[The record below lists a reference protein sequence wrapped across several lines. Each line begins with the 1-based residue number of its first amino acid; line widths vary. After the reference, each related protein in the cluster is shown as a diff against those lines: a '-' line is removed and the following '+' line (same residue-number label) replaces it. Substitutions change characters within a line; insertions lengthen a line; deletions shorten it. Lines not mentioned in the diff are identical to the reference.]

1 MKIKKFRGLFFKAV
15 FVLSLISTV
24 LACIIGLHVMRVDSR
39 ILKNEILQKQETVAR
54 RLVAVARSPISH
66 SSRLFSVFTDLHT
79 DFGGHEFLNQPD
91 LDYLRDRNPSIFYLV
106 VLDAAGKKVFSSGS
120 PAPSFDYQKAFAE
133 IVEVCV
139 KQGQDYIGDVYRL
152 GTNDLFLLMAFP
164 IRQHLK
170 DKDVHGVFVA
180 ELSLREMGRSLSQ
193 AYPLDMDAM
202 LATGD
207 GEIIS
212 YNGAPGGISRQTP
225 PELVQKLHSIEQQ
238 LGDET
243 SGEVTLPNGKKILV
257 ASAALS
263 STGWKVYV
271 DQPANLAAQ
280 LFLGSVFHSSWDVT
294 FIVLGM
300 LLFVVGVSYLVI
312 IPITRPLERL
322 RKASVRLRD
331 EEDAVIKTSDLD
343 IPNNEI
349 GELAQVV
356 VQMSEGL
363 QARRAEILSAQ
374 RQLSQVNQELEKRV
388 EERTRELKEATSEL
402 VKTERLAAIGQMAS
416 IISHEIRNPLAVIS
430 NATRLLKVLVTSPNP
445 KVVKQ
450 FGIIEAEI
458 KQANSIISEVLGY
471 ARTRELMLST
481 IDLNSYLREILLS
494 QPVTPGIVVREEIDP
509 ESVRIKVDAE
519 EIKQALR
526 NVIANAVEAMQGSGT
541 LTVGTRVGR
550 RAVCIFVADTGPG
563 LTEEVRH
570 KMFAPFFTTKARGTG
585 LGLAVVGKAISR
597 HKGKLF
603 IKSELGKGSCFQI
616 YLKIYR
622 KPGDTNYGE
631 TN

>member
-1 MKIKKFRGLFFKAV
+1 MKIKRFRGLFFKAV
-15 FVLSLISTV
+15 FVLSLISAV
-24 LACIIGLHVMRVDSR
+24 LACVIGFHVMRVDSR

-54 RLVAVARSPISH
+54 RLASAARSHISRA
-66 SSRLFSVFTDLHT
+66 SRLFSVFTDLHT
-79 DFGGHEFLNQPD
+79 DLGGHEFLNQAD
-91 LDYLRDRNPSIFYLV
+91 LDYLRLRNPSIFYLAV
-106 VLDAAGKKVFSSGS
+106 WDASGKKVFSSGK
-120 PAPSFDYQKAFAE
+120 PALSFDYQKAFSD
-133 IVEVCV
+133 IVDICI
-139 KQGQDYIGDVYRL
+139 KQGKEYIGDVYRL
-152 GTNDLFLLMAFP
+152 GQNDLFLLMAFP
-164 IRQHLK
+164 VRPHL
-170 DKDVHGVFVA
+170 DDQEVQGVLVA
-180 ELSLREMGRSLSQ
+180 ELDLREMGLSLSQ

-202 LATGD
+202 LVDSD

-212 YNGAPGGISRQTP
+212 YNGAPNGLSQNTP
-225 PELVQKLHSIEQQ
+225 PELAQKLLSIEEQ
-238 LGDET
+238 LDDKT
-243 SGEVTLPNGKKILV
+243 NGEVRLPDGKKLLV
-257 ASAALS
+257 ASALLS
-263 STGWKVYV
+263 STNWKVYV
-271 DQPANLAAQ
+271 DQSANLASQ
-280 LFLGSVFHSSWDVT
+280 LFMESTFHSSWDVMV
-294 FIVLGM
+294 IVLGM

-322 RKASVRLRD
+322 RKAAVRLRD
-331 EEDAVIKTSDLD
+331 EEDVVIQASDVE

-349 GELAQVV
+349 GELADVV
-356 VQMSEGL
+356 VEMSEVL
-363 QARRAEILSAQ
+363 HSRRAEILSAQ
-374 RQLSQVNQELEKRV
+374 KQLSRVNQELEKRV

-430 NATRLLKVLVTSPNP
+430 NATRLLKLLVTSPNP

-450 FGIIEAEI
+450 FGIIESEI

-494 QPVTPGIVVREEIDP
+494 QPVTPGLTVKDEIDP

-526 NVIANAVEAMQGSGT
+526 NVISNAVESMQGSGT

-550 RAVCIFVADTGPG
+550 RMVCIFVSDTGPG
-563 LTEEVRH
+563 ISEEVRH

>member
-1 MKIKKFRGLFFKAV
+1 MKIKRFRGLFFKAV
-15 FVLSLISTV
+15 FVLSLISAV
-24 LACIIGLHVMRVDSR
+24 LAFVIGFHVMRVDSR

-54 RLVAVARSPISH
+54 RLVSAARSHISRA
-66 SSRLFSVFTDLHT
+66 SRLFSVFTDLHT
-79 DFGGHEFLNQPD
+79 DLGGHEFLNQAD
-91 LDYLRDRNPSIFYLV
+91 LDYLRLRNPSIFYLA
-106 VLDAAGKKVFSSGS
+106 VLDVSGKKVFSSGE
-120 PAPSFDYQKAFAE
+120 PAASFDYQKAFSD
-133 IVEVCV
+133 IMDVCV
-139 KQGQDYIGDVYRL
+139 KQGKDYIGDVYRL
-152 GTNDLFLLMAFP
+152 GQNDLFLLMAFP
-164 IRQHLK
+164 VRQHLE
-170 DKDVHGVFVA
+170 DQNVQGVLVA
-180 ELSLREMGRSLSQ
+180 ELDLREMGHALSQ
-193 AYPLDMDAM
+193 SYPLDMDAM
-202 LATGD
+202 LVSSDGD
-207 GEIIS
+207 IIS
-212 YNGAPGGISRQTP
+212 YNGAPNGLSRHTP
-225 PELVQKLHSIEQQ
+225 PELAQKLHSIEEQ

-243 SGEVTLPNGKKILV
+243 NGEITLADGKKLLV
-257 ASAALS
+257 ASATLS
-263 STGWKVYV
+263 NANWKVYV
-271 DQPANLAAQ
+271 AQSANLASQ
-280 LFLGSVFHSSWDVT
+280 LFMESTFHSSWDVMV
-294 FIVLGM
+294 IVLGM

-322 RKASVRLRD
+322 RTAAGRLRD

-374 RQLSQVNQELEKRV
+374 EQLSRVNQELEKRV
-388 EERTRELKEATSEL
+388 EERTRELKAATSEL

-430 NATRLLKVLVTSPNP
+430 NATRLLKLLVTSPNP
-445 KVVKQ
+445 KAVKQ

-471 ARTRELMLST
+471 ARTRELMLTT

-494 QPVTPGIVVREEIDP
+494 QPVAPGLTVQDEIDP

-526 NVIANAVEAMQGSGT
+526 NVISNAVEAMQGSGT

-550 RAVCIFVADTGPG
+550 RVVCIFVSDTGPG
-563 LTEEVRH
+563 IPDEVRH

-631 TN
+631 TS